1 MVLYNDVSKPWKIYI
16 DEFEFSKVWSFLPN
30 QKDNKMQLKR
40 DNIMIWNLIGPI
52 ICKYYQTVEKSM
64 IKFTQAD

>member
-1 MVLYNDVSKPWKIYI
+1 MVLYNGVSKPWKIYI
-16 DEFEFSKVWSFLPN
+16 DELEISKNWSFLPN

-52 ICKYYQTVEKSM
+52 ICKYYQTVEKSR
-64 IKFTQAD
+64 IKFIQAD